1 MGGNGDKG
9 VLWGDIGMGVIG
21 EYMGGNEGDVG
32 GYGDNGGIWGQ
43 WWDIGTSAS
52 GC

>member
-32 GYGDNGGIWGQ
+32 GYGVDVEGKGDVEG
-43 WWDIGTSAS
+43 
-52 GC
+52 